1 MNFFNRHKRTI
12 YISLFA
18 LLYLIVAF
26 SSLYHAVEFFN
37 LANSIWMAIVLAF
50 AFEVGQAAVLFALLT
65 SSKDRGKVMPW
76 VLMSMFTLVQVLG
89 NVYSSYKHIIN
100 NAIDNLR
107 YFKEPIFIWT
117 NLPDEQ
123 ATVIITYLCGG
134 ILPISGLLL
143 TSMVTNYLDEQ
154 TPKAENLD
162 EQTPKTEKAEDVQET
177 ASVQES
183 LNNSETLN
191 SADDSPIDSN
201 ATKEKN
207 LIEEKNP
214 MKTHMIG

>member
-1 MNFFNRHKRTI
+1 
-12 YISLFA
+12 
-18 LLYLIVAF
+18 
-26 SSLYHAVEFFN
+26 
-37 LANSIWMAIVLAF
+37 
-50 AFEVGQAAVLFALLT
+50 
-65 SSKDRGKVMPW
+65 
-76 VLMSMFTLVQVLG
+76 
-89 NVYSSYKHIIN
+89 VYSSYKHIIN

-154 TPKAENLD
+154 APKAE
-162 EQTPKTEKAEDVQET
+162 KAEGVQET

-191 SADDSPIDSN
+191 SADDSPIDSD
-201 ATKEKN
+201 AMK
-207 LIEEKNP
+207 EKNP